1 MEKLAVCLFN
11 FVDCLNHMNGN
22 SYGSCLIG
30 YRSCYSLT
38 NPPCGIGGE
47 LKALSVVEFIN
58 RLYKT
63 KVALLNQIKELHT
76 SADITFGN
84 ADYKTKV
91 CFGKTLFSLLI
102 SVGYTHCELL
112 LSGKK
117 RNTSYFLKIHL
128 DRIIHSKIMRIGT
141 CCRSGI
147 LTLRQFGIK
156 VQIVQFDIAEIIND
170 FYIHA
175 FDGFIELIK
184 LFHIE
189 IFLNYR
195 GVNFLRSELAG

>member
-1 MEKLAVCLFN
+1 MAVFLLAYRGFKRNGLLCDSEDFTHLLHRHLKLICYFFCRRVSAVLMEKLAVCLFN

-84 ADYKTKV
+84 TDYKTKV

-102 SVGYTHCELL
+102 PVGYTHCEHLLL

-117 RNTSYFLKIHL
+117 RNTPYFLKIHL
-128 DRIIHSKIMRIGT
+128 DRIIHGKIMRIGT

-156 VQIVQFDIAEIIND
+156 V
-170 FYIHA
+170 
-175 FDGFIELIK
+175 
-184 LFHIE
+184 
-189 IFLNYR
+189 
-195 GVNFLRSELAG
+195 